1 MITNAHQGVLLGWTD
16 LAPGGDQLVQ
26 HMAITTGASVSV
38 IGAPQI
44 PNQSDAIVPVLQA
57 QDGRLSARC
66 GSGTT
71 RPRA

>member
-1 MITNAHQGVLLGWTD
+1 
-16 LAPGGDQLVQ
+16 
-26 HMAITTGASVSV
+26 MAITTGASVSV